1 MRTSYI
7 RRLRRFRNVLTCGLL
22 GLGVLNTY
30 GSLLSDA
37 KAKENRQRAAD
48 AIEQKKESTR
58 INNERLNN
66 LHTAL
71 VKPEAIIARYLK
83 QRAGKKF
90 TGEKVTENQYLV
102 AKSER
107 DEIKHQIDILK
118 GK

>member
-1 MRTSYI
+1 MRTSYTG
-7 RRLRRFRNVLTCGLL
+7 RSRLFRIVLICGWL
-22 GLGVLNTY
+22 GLGSVNTY

-48 AIEQKKESTR
+48 ASEQKKERSR
-58 INNERLNN
+58 INNERLDK
-66 LHTAL
+66 LQTVL
-71 VKPEAIIARYLK
+71 VRQQEIIDRYLK
-83 QRAGKKF
+83 QKAGKKY

-118 GK
+118 GR